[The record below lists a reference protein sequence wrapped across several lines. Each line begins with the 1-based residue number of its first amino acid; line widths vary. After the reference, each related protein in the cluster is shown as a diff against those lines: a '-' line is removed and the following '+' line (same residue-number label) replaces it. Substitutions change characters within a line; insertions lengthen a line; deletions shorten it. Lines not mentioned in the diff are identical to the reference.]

1 MNKQRAI
8 ELAGSRKELC
18 KILNI
23 SPAAISQWRENL
35 PMMRVLQLKL
45 ARPEWFANEV
55 AEVQEPG

>member
-18 KILNI
+18 KILSI
-23 SPAAISQWRENL
+23 SPAAVSQWRETL
-35 PMMRVLQLKL
+35 PMMRVLQLKVL
-45 ARPEWFANEV
+45 RPEWFVNEV